1 MNNSGTLVDRRLEAG
16 HGDKVAIRCAG
27 ENVSYAQLHDHIC
40 RAGTALK
47 ELGVGRE
54 DRVLMVLDD
63 TPTFPALFLGAMRSG
78 AVPAPVSFLDTT
90 DNFAHY
96 ARDSYAKVIV
106 AEDALLERL
115 PAGAIGRTQFES
127 LMADAGGETSPAD
140 IHPDDMAFWLF
151 SGGSTGFPKGVVHLH
166 HDIPF
171 TCETFAREILRIT
184 ERDVTF
190 SSTKLYH
197 AYGLGNN
204 LTFPYWVGATTVLRP
219 GKPDPRGLLETAQAN
234 RPTLFFSVPTLYGA
248 MVNLPDAA
256 EHDLSSVRMCVSA
269 AEPLAPEV
277 FRRWQAAFGLEIIDG
292 IGSTE
297 MLHIYCSNRP
307 GAAAPGTSGKP
318 VPGYELLLLDEAGEP
333 VAEGEVGNL
342 HVRGDSSLALL
353 LAPAREDQGRDQGR
367 PVLHRRPLSGR
378 RGRQLR
384 LRGARRRHDQDR
396 RAVGVADR
404 DRERARRASAGARSG
419 GGGCR
424 RRLHHARQGIRHL
437 PRRRGRRGVGRRVAG
452 VVQEPAA
459 SLRVPALHH
468 VRRRASE
475 DADGQDPAVQAA
487 GAGMI
492 FTALPQEDF
501 EGVEAALADAFR
513 RSQEAARE
521 GEPIVFVLSQEDLLG
536 QRSVPGAI
544 LANALLS
551 GMRTLAA
558 EGHRANAVAVGTDA
572 DPEDLQHW
580 IAQLEAGRGV
590 AGELVRVHAAHVGK
604 IQV

>member
-16 HGDKVAIRCAG
+16 QGDKVAIRCAG

-127 LMADAGGETSPAD
+127 LMAEAGGETSPAD

-171 TCETFAREILRIT
+171 TCETFAREILGIT

-333 VAEGEVGNL
+333 VAAGEVGNL
-342 HVRGDSSLALL
+342 HVRGDSSLAFYWHQHEKTKAAIKGDLFFTGD
-353 LAPAREDQGRDQGR
+353 RYRVDEDGNYVYEGRADDMIKIGGLWASPIEIENALVEHPR
-367 PVLHRRPLSGR
+367 VLE
-378 RGRQLR
+378 
-384 LRGARRRHDQDR
+384 AA
-396 RAVGVADR
+396 AVGV
-404 DRERARRASAGARSG
+404 
-419 GGGCR
+419 
-424 RRLHHARQGIRHL
+424 
-437 PRRRGRRGVGRRVAG
+437 
-452 VVQEPAA
+452 
-459 SLRVPALHH
+459 
-468 VRRRASE
+468 
-475 DADGQDPAVQAA
+475 DADFTTRVKAFVICRGDAGDEALVAELQDWCKSRLRRYEFPHFITFVDE
-487 GAGMI
+487 
-492 FTALPQEDF
+492 LPKT
-501 EGVEAALADAFR
+501 
-513 RSQEAARE
+513 
-521 GEPIVFVLSQEDLLG
+521 P
-536 QRSVPGAI
+536 
-544 LANALLS
+544 
-551 GMRTLAA
+551 T
-558 EGHRANAVAVGTDA
+558 
-572 DPEDLQHW
+572 
-580 IAQLEAGRGV
+580 
-590 AGELVRVHAAHVGK
+590 GK
-604 IQV
+604 IQRYKLREDA